1 MITTEQDALE
11 AVRQDGMALEDVP
24 EKLKT
29 PEICA
34 EAVCGSGW
42 ALAFVPEALKTPEL
56 CLAASRDARAEA
68 LVLMPARSACTAAAL
83 EAVWQDENHPLDAVR
98 ARLEAQGISE
108 QDVEDA
114 VAWARGT
121 LKAPWTPGAGEEDW
135 KQWDSTFTSSEA
147 TPGRPTTA

>member
-68 LVLMPARSACTAAAL
+68 FVLMPARSAVHGRGSRGCLAGR
-83 EAVWQDENHPLDAVR
+83 EPPPGRRPGQ
-98 ARLEAQGISE
+98 
-108 QDVEDA
+108 
-114 VAWARGT
+114 ARG
-121 LKAPWTPGAGEEDW
+121 AGD
-135 KQWDSTFTSSEA
+135 
-147 TPGRPTTA
+147 

>member
-1 MITTEQDALE
+1 MITTEQEALE

-56 CLAASRDARAEA
+56 CLAAARDAGAEA
-68 LVLMPARSACTAAAL
+68 LVLMPARSACTAATDGAAL

-121 LKAPWTPGAGEEDW
+121 LKAPWAPGAGEED
-135 KQWDSTFTSSEA
+135 
-147 TPGRPTTA
+147 

>member
-56 CLAASRDARAEA
+56 CLAAARDAGAEA
-68 LVLMPARSACTAAAL
+68 LVLMPARSACTAATAGAAL

-121 LKAPWTPGAGEEDW
+121 LKAPWAPGAGEED
-135 KQWDSTFTSSEA
+135 
-147 TPGRPTTA
+147 